1 VNRRAFEYAK
11 WASGYSLMR
20 SKVGCVLMEECRV
33 ATDAYRQPQLLL
45 RTWNRALQSPG
56 PPFSIHAEEDML
68 LKSRSFD
75 IRDADVYLYRGL
87 ASGQVADS
95 KPCPRC
101 RALLRDAGVR
111 RVYYTSKHGPHFRRL
126 W

>member
-1 VNRRAFEYAK
+1 MNRRAFEYAK
-11 WASGYSLMR
+11 WASGCSLMR
-20 SKVGCVLMEECRV
+20 SKVGCVLMEGRQE
-33 ATDAYRQPQLLL
+33 AADAYG
-45 RTWNRALQSPG
+45 WNRALQSSG

-75 IRDADVYLYRGL
+75 VWDSDVYLYRGL

-111 RVYYTSKHGPHFRRL
+111 HVYYTSKHGPHFRRL